1 MVERADALQEQL
13 KSHPNSRGG
22 VRRTMLSY
30 IGPMDC
36 GSREQAKQIQRRKLR
51 DHTGVAH

>member
-13 KSHPNSRGG
+13 KSHPNSRGRD
-22 VRRTMLSY
+22 RRTMLSY

-36 GSREQAKQIQRRKLR
+36 GSREQAKQIQR
-51 DHTGVAH
+51 A